1 VRQPMLPRVSRWL
14 RGSIC
19 VLTFA
24 TTAVAQPSEIVVSR
38 TYARATGAPVSLS
51 DSFPACDPNGRF
63 SLVVDNG
70 PGGEPRVSSGSVS
83 INGIEVVRE
92 IDLNQNVSHLERPLT
107 NVTASNTLTV
117 HLGSQPRGTITVS
130 IVAVQSCGIRIT
142 SPTSESII
150 SSPEVLVQGT
160 IDARLGSDI
169 GVTVNGVIAAV
180 EGGTFAAPLRVTP
193 QLTRVIATAVDGHG
207 TMLASATVD
216 VTVPAVMPD
225 AAVRVRALPALG
237 GVPLTVQ
244 FFVASRV
251 PYSEVAVDLRGTGAI
266 DFRAPRLD
274 DQTFTYQQPGLYL
287 PRLTITEPNGTTHA
301 ADAVV
306 QVYDSPVLDAL
317 LQAKWLTFKDAL
329 RRGDIA
335 EAVHHIT
342 TRARAR
348 YEADLSTLAQDL
360 AAIDTILGAIRL
372 VKFRGAEAVYEM
384 RRVDEGVTKSFEVRF
399 RLDVDGVW
407 RLHAF

>member
-1 VRQPMLPRVSRWL
+1 MRRSLLVRQPMLPRVSRWL
-14 RGSIC
+14 PGPIYN
-19 VLTFA
+19 LTFA

-142 SPTSESII
+142 SPTSGSII

-169 GVTVNGVIAAV
+169 GVTVNGVIAAEV
-180 EGGTFAAPLRVTP
+180 VKSNE
-193 QLTRVIATAVDGHG
+193 
-207 TMLASATVD
+207 TV
-216 VTVPAVMPD
+216 
-225 AAVRVRALPALG
+225 
-237 GVPLTVQ
+237 
-244 FFVASRV
+244 
-251 PYSEVAVDLRGTGAI
+251 
-266 DFRAPRLD
+266 
-274 DQTFTYQQPGLYL
+274 
-287 PRLTITEPNGTTHA
+287 
-301 ADAVV
+301 
-306 QVYDSPVLDAL
+306 
-317 LQAKWLTFKDAL
+317 
-329 RRGDIA
+329 
-335 EAVHHIT
+335 
-342 TRARAR
+342 
-348 YEADLSTLAQDL
+348 
-360 AAIDTILGAIRL
+360 
-372 VKFRGAEAVYEM
+372 
-384 RRVDEGVTKSFEVRF
+384 
-399 RLDVDGVW
+399 
-407 RLHAF
+407 

>member
-1 VRQPMLPRVSRWL
+1 M
-14 RGSIC
+14 
-19 VLTFA
+19 
-24 TTAVAQPSEIVVSR
+24 
-38 TYARATGAPVSLS
+38 
-51 DSFPACDPNGRF
+51 
-63 SLVVDNG
+63 
-70 PGGEPRVSSGSVS
+70 
-83 INGIEVVRE
+83 
-92 IDLNQNVSHLERPLT
+92 
-107 NVTASNTLTV
+107 
-117 HLGSQPRGTITVS
+117 
-130 IVAVQSCGIRIT
+130 
-142 SPTSESII
+142 
-150 SSPEVLVQGT
+150 
-160 IDARLGSDI
+160 
-169 GVTVNGVIAAV
+169 AA
-180 EGGTFAAPLRVTP
+180 FR
-193 QLTRVIATAVDGHG
+193 
-207 TMLASATVD
+207 
-216 VTVPAVMPD
+216 
-225 AAVRVRALPALG
+225 
-237 GVPLTVQ
+237 LTVQ

-306 QVYDSPVLDAL
+306 QVYDPTVLDGL